1 MAAAK
6 KTRKALAKAAGGT
19 LTASAA
25 TLELKAFYDGGGQFD
40 DFAFARFYWEA
51 GDAERDSLAP
61 KIDKKL
67 HPVRSD
73 KGELIASAVKVD
85 LVLPLD
91 APQEY
96 MALEYLVRR
105 YEETLPAH
113 EVNAYA
119 QVTVRFPKAVNL
131 IEPFEV
137 VRAWV
142 RSYYPHVPVL
152 LVLHAPHLSGS
163 SNPGHVHCIVFPR
176 RLGPLGWA
184 EMERAIASDAGQREA
199 YESWTA
205 FQEEWQRALSA

>member
-6 KTRKALAKAAGGT
+6 KTRKAGTKAADAT
-19 LTASAA
+19 LAASVA

-51 GDAERDSLAP
+51 SGGERDSIAP

-73 KGELIASAVKVD
+73 RGELIASAVKVD

-119 QVTVRFPKAVNL
+119 QVTVRFPKAWNL
-131 IEPFEV
+131 IEPFEM
-137 VRAWV
+137 VRTWV
-142 RSYYPHVPVL
+142 RSYYGHVPVV

-163 SNPGHVHCIVFPR
+163 LNPGHVHCIVFPR

-184 EMERAIASDAGQREA
+184 AMERTIASDIGQREA
-199 YESWTA
+199 YESWLA
-205 FQEEWQRALSA
+205 FQEGWQRARSA